1 MMRNLFLAALVVI
14 ATAAKAAPPM
24 PPELARTTWR
34 WVSLT
39 TPEETLT
46 IAEPE
51 RYILRFLTAAA
62 SLCVLIAIAALAA
75 SSSLSRAR
83 SASVPSR

>member
-1 MMRNLFLAALVVI
+1 MHTRNLFLAALVLI
-14 ATAAKAAPPM
+14 ATAAQAVPPM

-46 IAEPE
+46 IAEPK
-51 RYILRFLTAAA
+51 RYILRFLDGGPRA
-62 SLCVLIAIAALAA
+62 SL
-75 SSSLSRAR
+75 AR
-83 SASVPSR
+83 S

>member
-1 MMRNLFLAALVVI
+1 MRNLFLAALVLV
-14 ATAAKAAPPM
+14 ATSAKAVTPM
-24 PPELARTTWR
+24 PHELARTTWR

-46 IAEPE
+46 IAEPSVTPCAS
-51 RYILRFLTAAA
+51 RRTTA
-62 SLCVLIAIAALAA
+62 SLCVLIAIAVLAA

-83 SASVPSR
+83 SASASSP